1 MESLFQD
8 FAVFS
13 LSNLD
18 SLIPNRLSLAS
29 FHKTIGVRP
38 MSKYE
43 DTPAAIAMI
52 LFTLGGIFY
61 VFQLIFMT
69 EAWLAENGI
78 GPEAIGLARVLG
90 FTWLGIVVV
99 LIRTFISGPAGT
111 SAFFVALVIA
121 QIGIFLNLWHQEL
134 MGALEV
140 SVLDDAIIV
149 TVLTALLLFGW
160 SRIRSKT

>member
-1 MESLFQD
+1 MQ
-8 FAVFS
+8 
-13 LSNLD
+13 
-18 SLIPNRLSLAS
+18 
-29 FHKTIGVRP
+29 
-38 MSKYE
+38 KYG
-43 DTPAAIAMI
+43 DTPAAVAMI

-61 VFQLIFMT
+61 VAQLIFMT

-78 GPEAIGLARVLG
+78 GPEAIGVARVLG
-90 FTWLGIVVV
+90 FTWLGIIVV
-99 LIRTFISGPAGT
+99 LIRTFFNGPAGT
-111 SAFFVALVIA
+111 SAFFMMLVIA

-134 MGALEV
+134 MVALEV

>member
-1 MESLFQD
+1 MQ
-8 FAVFS
+8 
-13 LSNLD
+13 
-18 SLIPNRLSLAS
+18 
-29 FHKTIGVRP
+29 
-38 MSKYE
+38 KYG

-52 LFTLGGIFY
+52 LVTLGSIFY

-78 GPEAIGLARVLG
+78 GAEAIGLARVLG

-99 LIRTFISGPAGT
+99 LVRTFISGLSGT

-134 MGALEV
+134 MVALEV

>member
-1 MESLFQD
+1 MQ
-8 FAVFS
+8 
-13 LSNLD
+13 
-18 SLIPNRLSLAS
+18 
-29 FHKTIGVRP
+29 
-38 MSKYE
+38 KYG

-61 VFQLIFMT
+61 VVQLIFMT

-78 GPEAIGLARVLG
+78 GPEAICVARVLG

-99 LIRTFISGPAGT
+99 LIRTFFSGPAGT
-111 SAFFVALVIA
+111 SAFFMMLIIA

-134 MGALEV
+134 MVAQEV

>member
-1 MESLFQD
+1 MQ
-8 FAVFS
+8 
-13 LSNLD
+13 
-18 SLIPNRLSLAS
+18 
-29 FHKTIGVRP
+29 
-38 MSKYE
+38 KYG

-52 LFTLGGIFY
+52 LVTLGSIFY

-78 GPEAIGLARVLG
+78 GAEAIGLARVLG

-99 LIRTFISGPAGT
+99 LVRTFISGLSGT

-134 MGALEV
+134 MVAQEV

>member
-1 MESLFQD
+1 MQ
-8 FAVFS
+8 
-13 LSNLD
+13 
-18 SLIPNRLSLAS
+18 
-29 FHKTIGVRP
+29 
-38 MSKYE
+38 KYG

-52 LFTLGGIFY
+52 LVTLGSIFY

-78 GPEAIGLARVLG
+78 GAEAIGLARVLG

-99 LIRTFISGPAGT
+99 LVRTFISGLSGT

-121 QIGIFLNLWHQEL
+121 QIGIFLNLWHQHFT
-134 MGALEV
+134 ADSAV
-140 SVLDDAIIV
+140 SIMDDAIIV

>member
-1 MESLFQD
+1 MQ
-8 FAVFS
+8 
-13 LSNLD
+13 
-18 SLIPNRLSLAS
+18 
-29 FHKTIGVRP
+29 
-38 MSKYE
+38 KYG

-52 LFTLGGIFY
+52 LVTLGSIFY

-78 GPEAIGLARVLG
+78 GAEAIGLARVLG

-99 LIRTFISGPAGT
+99 LVRTCISGLSGT

-134 MGALEV
+134 MVAQEV

>member
-1 MESLFQD
+1 MQ
-8 FAVFS
+8 
-13 LSNLD
+13 
-18 SLIPNRLSLAS
+18 
-29 FHKTIGVRP
+29 
-38 MSKYE
+38 KYG

-52 LFTLGGIFY
+52 LVTLGSIFY

-78 GPEAIGLARVLG
+78 GAEAIGLARVLG

-99 LIRTFISGPAGT
+99 LVRTFISGLSGT
-111 SAFFVALVIA
+111 SAFFMMLVIA

-134 MGALEV
+134 MVALEV

>member
-1 MESLFQD
+1 
-8 FAVFS
+8 
-13 LSNLD
+13 
-18 SLIPNRLSLAS
+18 
-29 FHKTIGVRP
+29 

-43 DTPAAIAMI
+43 DSPAAIAMI

-78 GPEAIGLARVLG
+78 GTEAIGLARVLG

-111 SAFFVALVIA
+111 SAFFMALVIA

>member
-1 MESLFQD
+1 
-8 FAVFS
+8 
-13 LSNLD
+13 
-18 SLIPNRLSLAS
+18 
-29 FHKTIGVRP
+29 
-38 MSKYE
+38 
-43 DTPAAIAMI
+43 MI
-52 LFTLGGIFY
+52 LVTLGSIFY

-78 GPEAIGLARVLG
+78 GAEAIGLARVLG

-99 LIRTFISGPAGT
+99 LVRTFISGLSGT

-121 QIGIFLNLWHQEL
+121 QIGIFLNLWHQHFT
-134 MGALEV
+134 ADSAV
-140 SVLDDAIIV
+140 SIMDDAIIV

>member
-1 MESLFQD
+1 MQ
-8 FAVFS
+8 
-13 LSNLD
+13 
-18 SLIPNRLSLAS
+18 
-29 FHKTIGVRP
+29 
-38 MSKYE
+38 KYG

-52 LFTLGGIFY
+52 LVTLGSIFY

-78 GPEAIGLARVLG
+78 GAEAIGLARVLG

-99 LIRTFISGPAGT
+99 LVRTFISGLSGT

-134 MGALEV
+134 MVAQEA

>member
-1 MESLFQD
+1 MQ
-8 FAVFS
+8 
-13 LSNLD
+13 
-18 SLIPNRLSLAS
+18 
-29 FHKTIGVRP
+29 
-38 MSKYE
+38 KYG

-52 LFTLGGIFY
+52 LVTLGSIFY

-78 GPEAIGLARVLG
+78 GAEAIGLARVLG

-99 LIRTFISGPAGT
+99 LVRTFISGLSGT

-134 MGALEV
+134 MVELEV

>member
-1 MESLFQD
+1 MQ
-8 FAVFS
+8 
-13 LSNLD
+13 
-18 SLIPNRLSLAS
+18 
-29 FHKTIGVRP
+29 
-38 MSKYE
+38 KYG
-43 DTPAAIAMI
+43 DKPAAIAMI

-61 VFQLIFMT
+61 VAQLIFMT

-78 GPEAIGLARVLG
+78 GPEAIGVARVLG
-90 FTWLGIVVV
+90 FTWLGIIVV
-99 LIRTFISGPAGT
+99 LIRTFFNGPAGT
-111 SAFFVALVIA
+111 SAFFMMLVIA

-134 MGALEV
+134 MVALEV